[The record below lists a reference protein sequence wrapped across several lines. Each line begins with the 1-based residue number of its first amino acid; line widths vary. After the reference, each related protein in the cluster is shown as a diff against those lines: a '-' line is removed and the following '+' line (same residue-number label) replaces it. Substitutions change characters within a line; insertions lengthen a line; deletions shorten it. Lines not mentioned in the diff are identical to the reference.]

1 MNIYFEQQKGITEKW
16 IVRCNLKFNNKFDY
30 SKVDFTVGANVKQT
44 IICPEHGEFKT
55 TKRNHYESKYGC
67 TQCGK
72 VLMLIESVNNWKAKC
87 SEKFNNKFDY
97 SKVELTNAETKVT
110 IICPIHGEFKATRS
124 THYDSVTGCYKCGKL
139 KSDSDERMEEF
150 INKVES
156 KFDIKIINCNYK
168 TGTDSPT
175 TSKCNVCRK
184 ISEWSC
190 ATAVTNSPRGC
201 RYCVDSDKLEIKMK
215 QIVTNW
221 KQYCTNKFN
230 NKFDYSKVPDI
241 CSETD
246 LIIIICPIHGEFQ
259 TTRNSH
265 KYDSAY
271 GCAQCSN
278 AVIGSK
284 VSIALTGQSRNA
296 NQINAHNKQMIDSI
310 NNWKVKCLEKFDNR
324 FDYSKVEFINA
335 ENKITIICPD
345 HGEFKIRRDQHLA
358 SKYGGC
364 PKCRYNLVDNS
375 ENIEKLMNDWIARCN
390 LKFNNKFDYSKVKY
404 ESHSDKVTI
413 ICPEHGEFVV
423 GRNTHETS
431 KSGCKLCSGRLS
443 DKPLEERK
451 LETIKAI
458 ESKFDIQVLS
468 CDYIDS
474 NDSKTVTR
482 CGVCN
487 SDSEWNS
494 TTLVMASRLGC
505 KTCLEAENI
514 QKMADRLEASH
525 NQWVVECNEK
535 FNNKF
540 DYSKAKVVGMGEF
553 VDIICPDHGL
563 FSQTKQVHK
572 ESVFGCGKCSGQM
585 ITTEDF
591 ISTASEIY
599 GDQFTYNNTE
609 YVTSNDK
616 LIVTCKNHGDIL
628 VLPSAFTN
636 MHEGRYLG
644 CTYCNRQNMFDS
656 GKIYTFKIKDKN
668 LWKVG
673 VTKHDVSVR
682 FYRELDLIDESTI
695 KEFQLNN
702 IFEAY
707 KIESQILHQ
716 FKDHRNNKDSIFKLN
731 AGNTELLSIDPVD
744 AISLAVKGLSSQIS
758 HNVSNNFAM
767 LKSEINNMSECE
779 IQDLSHEGFNILL
792 VSGVLI
798 NYVIPKQSLDSIN
811 SHKLIEIKYMRY
823 NYSVITLY
831 DSNNIDINLSIIR
844 NALQL
849 NTTKI
854 YARKCE
860 VRVIDYAEAKDFLE
874 LYHIQGSRNT
884 NISIGLF
891 YDNELVQVMTL
902 GKPLFTR
909 LSNCIEI
916 YRLASKT
923 NLTVVGGASKLLKYF
938 ERNLSTGYDNI
949 ITYADGAISKGEV
962 YNKLGFGFLKKSES
976 GYFYVNLNSK
986 TKLSRYQCSKA
997 NIKKSFDS
1005 NSQEIKYFN
1014 DSETEAV
1021 NMYKNGFIKI
1031 VTPKQLSF
1039 IKEIKRSN

>member
-1 MNIYFEQQKGITEKW
+1 MSIYFEQQKGITEKW
-16 IVRCNLKFNNKFDY
+16 IERCNLKFNNKFDY

-259 TTRNSH
+259 TTMNSH

-474 NDSKTVTR
+474 NDSKTITK
-482 CGVCN
+482 CNVC
-487 SDSEWNS
+487 DTESEWNS
-494 TTLVMASRLGC
+494 TTLIMASKLGC
-505 KTCLEAENI
+505 KTCNNV
-514 QKMADRLEASH
+514 Q
-525 NQWVVECNEK
+525 VVDTK
-535 FNNKF
+535 SFI
-540 DYSKAKVVGMGEF
+540 AK
-553 VDIICPDHGL
+553 
-563 FSQTKQVHK
+563 
-572 ESVFGCGKCSGQM
+572 GK
-585 ITTEDF
+585 
-591 ISTASEIY
+591 EIY
-599 GDQFTYNNTE
+599 KDHFTYDKTN
-609 YVTSNDK
+609 YISSNEK
-616 LIVTCKNHGDIL
+616 LIVTCKYHGDIL
-628 VLPSAFTN
+628 VSPGNFTH
-636 MHEGRYLG
+636 MMYGKYIG
-644 CTYCNRQNMFDS
+644 CIYCNNQNS
-656 GKIYTFKIKDKN
+656 YNKGILYTFKIKDYN
-668 LWKVG
+668 LWKIG
-673 VTKHDVSVR
+673 ITRHDVKFR
-682 FYRELDLIDESTI
+682 FGPEQHLIDQESI
-695 KEFQLNN
+695 KEFEFNHIFDAHKAEQTILNN
-702 IFEAY
+702 LRNCRNKHIEIFKSSKGNSEILTLNPINLIYEEYSKYSLNADAEIDHPVINFLLDHDFKLLESNLVKIYSNDFVQVIIVQFDNLYADTININEMLKTY
-707 KIESQILHQ
+707 KKSNDNTIVIYL
-716 FKDHRNNKDSIFKLN
+716 DNDIRNNISLLKNKLN
-731 AGNTELLSIDPVD
+731 LNENKI
-744 AISLAVKGLSSQIS
+744 
-758 HNVSNNFAM
+758 FAR
-767 LKSEINNMSECE
+767 NCE
-779 IQDLSHEGFNILL
+779 I
-792 VSGVLI
+792 
-798 NYVIPKQSLDSIN
+798 K
-811 SHKLIEIKYMRY
+811 EI
-823 NYSVITLY
+823 SSY
-831 DSNNIDINLSIIR
+831 DSTVFLNRFHQQGNRISSIRLGLYYNN
-844 NALQL
+844 
-849 NTTKI
+849 K
-854 YARKCE
+854 
-860 VRVIDYAEAKDFLE
+860 
-874 LYHIQGSRNT
+874 
-884 NISIGLF
+884 
-891 YDNELVQVMTL
+891 LVQVMTF
-902 GKPLFTR
+902 GNPVFMK
-909 LSNCIEI
+909 NNDIQAIEI
-916 YRLASKT
+916 YRLASRRNT
-923 NLTVVGGASKLLKYF
+923 TVVGGASKLLKYF
-938 ERNLSTGYDNI
+938 ERNHSKGYDSI
-949 ITYADGAISKGEV
+949 ITYADGSFSSGNV
-962 YNKLGFGFLKKSES
+962 YKQLGFEFLKNTDP
-976 GYFYVNLNSK
+976 GYFYIHSK
-986 TKLSRYQCSKA
+986 TGLKLSRYQCT
-997 NIKKSFDS
+997 KS
-1005 NSQEIKYFN
+1005 NLKKYFETSKN
-1014 DSETEAV
+1014 NILIYSESHTEKLIMS
-1021 NMYKNGFIKI
+1021 NNGYCKI
-1031 VTPKQLSF
+1031 ITPKQLSF